1 MLFPVWVRVW
11 DDGRV
16 FVKSDLTSTIPD
28 NAEIISI
35 NGKNAKNAKNAKDL
49 ALDMRHIEP
58 SEEEYAKYRGN
69 SVEMVDPYLW
79 NSLPQNLSLTGT

>member
-1 MLFPVWVRVW
+1 MFPVLVRVW

-35 NGKNAKNAKNAKDL
+35 NGKNAKDL